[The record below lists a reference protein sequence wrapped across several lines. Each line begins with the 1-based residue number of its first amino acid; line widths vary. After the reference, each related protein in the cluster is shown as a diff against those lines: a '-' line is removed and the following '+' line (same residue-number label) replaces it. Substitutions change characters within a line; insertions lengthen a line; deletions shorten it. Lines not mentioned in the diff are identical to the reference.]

1 MKKLTRIERNFIF
14 ENFVKDKPMLRF
26 ISQSGKIIKANS
38 NQYQIDNNIIE
49 LSNETNIKQ
58 D

>member
-49 LSNETNIKQ
+49 
-58 D
+58 